1 MSFGLKNLGVIY
13 QRLVNKM
20 FSRQIRRNME
30 LYIDNMLVKSKEED
44 THSDVLKESFT
55 TLRQYQ

>member
-1 MSFGLKNLGVIY
+1 MSFGLKNLGAIY

-20 FSRQIRRNME
+20 FSRQIRGNME
-30 LYIDNMLVKSKEED
+30 VYIDDMLVKSKEED
-44 THSDVLKESFT
+44 THLDVLKESFT

>member
-1 MSFGLKNLGVIY
+1 MSFGLKNLGAIY

-30 LYIDNMLVKSKEED
+30 VYVDNMLVKSKEED
-44 THSDVLKESFT
+44 THLDVLKESFT

>member
-1 MSFGLKNLGVIY
+1 MSFGLKNLGAIY

-30 LYIDNMLVKSKEED
+30 VYIDDMLVKSKEED
-44 THSDVLKESFT
+44 THLDVLKESFT

>member
-1 MSFGLKNLGVIY
+1 MSFGLKNLGAIY

-30 LYIDNMLVKSKEED
+30 VYVDNMLVKSKEED
-44 THSDVLKESFT
+44 THLDVLKESFT
-55 TLRQYQ
+55 TLRQYL